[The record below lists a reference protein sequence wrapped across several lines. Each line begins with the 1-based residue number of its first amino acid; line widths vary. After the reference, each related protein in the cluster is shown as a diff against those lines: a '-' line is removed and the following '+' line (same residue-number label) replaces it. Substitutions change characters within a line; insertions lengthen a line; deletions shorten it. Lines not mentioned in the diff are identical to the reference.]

1 MGQRKCRAA
10 ARDREEET
18 RRGSRGAWQA
28 LGWSAQALF
37 EEGRGGEAVRG
48 GVRAGV
54 PWGGRQGGGQQP
66 LKTDRAP
73 QGMGFL

>member
-1 MGQRKCRAA
+1 MGQRKCGAA

-37 EEGRGGEAVRG
+37 EEGRPCEVVSVQGCHGE
-48 GVRAGV
+48 
-54 PWGGRQGGGQQP
+54 GGRVEGSSP
-66 LKTDRAP
+66 
-73 QGMGFL
+73 